1 MKQHKP
7 GKIVSSAYHS
17 PVALFKIL
25 NNTIRVYNMYGER
38 AAGVSGPSVDI
49 WDGGRETREGNTSG
63 QGLGQLKRLKKEE
76 ETEGL
81 A

>member
-1 MKQHKP
+1 
-7 GKIVSSAYHS
+7 
-17 PVALFKIL
+17 
-25 NNTIRVYNMYGER
+25 MYGER

-49 WDGGRETREGNTSG
+49 WDGGRKTREGNTSG